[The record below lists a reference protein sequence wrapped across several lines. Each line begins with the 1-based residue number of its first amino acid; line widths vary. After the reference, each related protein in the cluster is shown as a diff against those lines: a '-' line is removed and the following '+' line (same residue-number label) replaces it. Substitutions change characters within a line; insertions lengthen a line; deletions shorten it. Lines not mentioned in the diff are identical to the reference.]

1 MSDVKKFI
9 EDMKDD
15 NISIFGSMLKPLTRN
30 NCETIIP
37 MLKDHPDP
45 RRRAVVVDMGKPNV
59 IYVKAHGT
67 CFQVKVPTSPELPA
81 EKLLTPARQF

>member
-59 IYVKAHGT
+59 IYLDKSFLWNLYLWKIPMQGNIT
-67 CFQVKVPTSPELPA
+67 RK
-81 EKLLTPARQF
+81 K